1 MGFTN
6 DTLSLMHTHFYAF
19 SYSLTL
25 ALVAFLPMKSHYSFY
40 LTNGMSILEFGA
52 ADQSYLPSNLQLKQ
66 HVGIGA
72 IQEQMDMNPSLTSSM
87 VLDLNDV
94 VDDVGLRGEEE
105 IMRTLL
111 SKNGEVEEEGFDA
124 IIMANTIDFL
134 VSPREVFK

>member
-1 MGFTN
+1 
-6 DTLSLMHTHFYAF
+6 
-19 SYSLTL
+19 
-25 ALVAFLPMKSHYSFY
+25 
-40 LTNGMSILEFGA
+40 MSILEFGA

>member
-6 DTLSLMHTHFYAF
+6 DTLSLMHTHFYVF
-19 SYSLTL
+19 SFSLSL
-25 ALVAFLPMKSHYSFY
+25 ALVAFLLMKSHYSFY
-40 LTNGMSILEFGA
+40 LTNSMSILEFGA

-105 IMRTLL
+105 LMRTLQM
-111 SKNGEVEEEGFDA
+111 KNGEDEEKGFDA